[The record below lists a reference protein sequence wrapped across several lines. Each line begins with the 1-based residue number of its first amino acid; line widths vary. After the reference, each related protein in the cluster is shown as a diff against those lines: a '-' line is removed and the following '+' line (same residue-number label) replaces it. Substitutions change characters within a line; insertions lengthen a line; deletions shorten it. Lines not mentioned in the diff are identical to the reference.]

1 MPPVEIFDWDD
12 DNLFHCST
20 EHRLGPV
27 KVDQVRDTRCLFFLN
42 HADQRAT
49 HLMIGPDRSGTIWT
63 IAISAAREAGH
74 WYVHTGFESG
84 RRELDA
90 YYKWIGRLGDG
101 DFGEEANDRNAEAH

>member
-1 MPPVEIFDWDD
+1 MPPVESFDWDD

-27 KVDQVRDTRCLFFLN
+27 KVDQVRDNRCVFFLN

-49 HLMIGPDRSGTIWT
+49 HLMIGPDKSGTMWT
-63 IAISAAREAGH
+63 IAISRSREAGH
-74 WYVHTGFESG
+74 WYVHTGHESG

-90 YYKWIGRLGDG
+90 YYNWVGRRIGGDSNEKG
-101 DFGEEANDRNAEAH
+101 NGANGEAR